1 MSPVDIGIIGILI
14 FLALIA
20 LRVPIALAM
29 FMVGYGGYAY
39 LESFNAANH
48 MLSTELFSSLSS
60 YSLSVIPMFVWMGF
74 LAYYSGIGGSLYNFA
89 YRMIGHRPGGLAIAR
104 RRPARYSARSAAR
117 TPRRPRQWALSRFPR

>member
-1 MSPVDIGIIGILI
+1 MSPVEIGIIGILI

-89 YRMIGHRPGGLAIAR
+89 YRMIGQAGRACCHTGGLRYIR
-104 RRPARYSARSAAR
+104 RDLRLEYRDGRDNG
-117 TPRRPRQWALSRFPR
+117 LSRFPR